1 MTILRMHAADKLET
15 PHAVGI
21 KRDVLSTSTLEIA
34 TATALPNVGIM
45 ACKSAK
51 GLVDIKEPE
60 AELVIWQRA
69 LPRWFHSWLEEL
81 KPQQLPDL
89 HVLVQPAD
97 LRLALQPYFEEC
109 GMPAGDNRDLLLG
122 DIDDLVSKFAE
133 ITQVDLVDVRLEC
146 ISHDACWKF
155 HRDSVETRLLTTYRG
170 PNTQWVQPKHAA
182 RALSNQTGFEGPI
195 EDLTLHDV
203 AIFKGSST
211 KPGNGIVHRSP
222 PIEGTGLTRLLLC
235 LNKQSITS
243 PDPWPEES

>member
-1 MTILRMHAADKLET
+1 MTILRMHAADKLEA
-15 PHAVGI
+15 PHAVDI
-21 KRDVLSTSTLEIA
+21 KRDVLSTSTPEIA
-34 TATALPNVGIM
+34 TATALPNAGIM
-45 ACKSAK
+45 TCESAK

-69 LPRWFHSWLEEL
+69 LPQWFHSWLEEL
-81 KPQQLPDL
+81 MPQQLPDL
-89 HVLVQPAD
+89 HVLVKPAD
-97 LRLALQPYFEEC
+97 LRPALQPYFEEC
-109 GMPAGDNRDLLLG
+109 SMPAGDNRDLLLG
-122 DIDDLVSKFAE
+122 DIDDLVLKFAE
-133 ITQVDLVDVRLEC
+133 ITQVDLVDVRLES
-146 ISHDACWKF
+146 ISDNACRKF

-182 RALSNQTGFEGPI
+182 RALSKQTDFEGPI
-195 EDLTLHDV
+195 EDLSLHDV

-222 PIEGTGLTRLLLC
+222 QIEGTGLTRLLLC